1 MKKYEIFRD
10 DAFCW
15 IENALEKNIKV
26 NHIITDPPYNISKKN
41 NFSTMKNP
49 RQGVDFGLWDNNFAL
64 LEWIEKFSKILDKN
78 GSFIVFCSYKFIS
91 DIYKVCESSNL
102 EIKDI
107 LVWQKNNP
115 MPRNTNRR
123 YVQDMEF
130 AIWAVK
136 KGAKWIFNKPDNS
149 PYLRS
154 LYKFPIVAGKERT
167 SHPTQKSL
175 ALMSEIIKIHT
186 NSNDIILDPF
196 MGSGSTGVAAVMENR
211 YFIGIEKDEN
221 YFEIAKNR
229 LEKAST
235 QNCLNL
241 YT

>member
-10 DAFCW
+10 DAFLW
-15 IENALEKNIKV
+15 VENALKKEIKV

-49 RQGVDFGLWDNNFAL
+49 RQGVNFGAWDNNFAL
-64 LEWIEKFSKILDKN
+64 LEWIEKFSKILDQN
-78 GSFIVFCSYKFIS
+78 GSLIVFCSYKFIS
-91 DIYKVCESSNL
+91 DIHRVCEISNL
-102 EIKDI
+102 EVKDI

-130 AIWAVK
+130 ALWAVK
-136 KGAKWIFNKPDNS
+136 KGAKWTFNKPDNS

-154 LYKFPIVAGKERT
+154 LYKFPVVAGKERT

-186 NSNDIILDPF
+186 NPNDIILDPF
-196 MGSGSTGVAAVMENR
+196 MGSGTTGVATLLENR
-211 YFIGIEKDEN
+211 HFIGIEKDEN
-221 YFEIAKNR
+221 YFKIAKSR
-229 LEKAST
+229 LEEI
-235 QNCLNL
+235 LI
-241 YT
+241 

>member
-1 MKKYEIFRD
+1 MKKYEIFNT
-10 DAFCW
+10 DAFLW
-15 IENALEKNIKV
+15 VENALKKEIKV

-49 RQGVDFGLWDNNFAL
+49 RQGVNFGTWDNNFAL

-78 GSFIVFCSYKFIS
+78 GSFIVLCSYEFIS
-91 DIYKVCESSNL
+91 DIHKVCEISNL
-102 EIKDI
+102 EVKDI

-130 AIWAVK
+130 ALWAVK
-136 KGAKWIFNKPDNS
+136 KGAKWTFNKPDNS

-154 LYKFPIVAGKERT
+154 LYKFPVVAGKERT

-175 ALMSEIIKIHT
+175 ALMSEIIKTHT
-186 NSNDIILDPF
+186 NPNDIILDPL
-196 MGSGSTGVAAVMENR
+196 MGSGTTGAAAGLEDRHFM
-211 YFIGIEKDEN
+211 GIEKDED
-221 YFEIAKNR
+221 YFKIAKSR
-229 LEKAST
+229 LEEI
-235 QNCLNL
+235 LI
-241 YT
+241 

>member
-1 MKKYEIFRD
+1 MKKYEIFNT
-10 DAFCW
+10 DAFLW
-15 IENALEKNIKV
+15 VENALKKEIKV

-49 RQGVDFGLWDNNFAL
+49 RQGVNFGAWDNNFAL

-91 DIYKVCESSNL
+91 DIHKVCEISNL
-102 EIKDI
+102 EVKDI

-130 AIWAVK
+130 ALWAVK
-136 KGAKWIFNKPDNS
+136 KGAKWTFNKPDNS

-154 LYKFPIVAGKERT
+154 LYKFPVVAGKERT

-186 NSNDIILDPF
+186 NPNDIILDPF
-196 MGSGSTGVAAVMENR
+196 MGSGTTGVATLLENR
-211 YFIGIEKDEN
+211 HFIGIEKDEN
-221 YFEIAKNR
+221 YFKIAKSR
-229 LEKAST
+229 LEEI
-235 QNCLNL
+235 LI
-241 YT
+241 

>member
-1 MKKYEIFRD
+1 MKNYEIFND
-10 DAFCW
+10 DAFLW
-15 IENALEKNIKV
+15 IKNAMKNKLIV

-49 RQGVDFGLWDNNFAL
+49 RSGVDFGLWDNNFAL
-64 LEWIEKFSKILDKN
+64 LDWIEDFSKILDKN

-91 DIYKVCESSNL
+91 DICRVCENSSL
-102 EIKDI
+102 EVKDI

-115 MPRNTNRR
+115 MPRNRNRR

-136 KGAKWIFNKPDNS
+136 KGAKWTFNKPENS
-149 PYLRS
+149 AYLRS
-154 LYKFPIVAGKERT
+154 LFKHPIVAGKERT
-167 SHPTQKSL
+167 THPTQKSL

-186 NSNDIILDPF
+186 NENDIILDPF
-196 MGSGSTGVAAVMENR
+196 MGSGTTGFASLMLNR
-211 YFIGIEKDEN
+211 HFIGIEKDEK

-229 LEKAST
+229 IEE
-235 QNCLNL
+235 NL
-241 YT
+241 FNL

>member
-10 DAFCW
+10 DAFYW
-15 IENALEKNIKV
+15 IENELEKKIKV

-49 RQGVDFGLWDNNFAL
+49 RQGVNFGAWDNNFAL

-91 DIYKVCESSNL
+91 DIHKVCESSNL
-102 EIKDI
+102 EVKDI

-130 AIWAVK
+130 ALWAVK
-136 KGAKWIFNKPDNS
+136 KGAKWTFNKPDNS

-154 LYKFPIVAGKERT
+154 LYKFPVVAGKERT

-186 NSNDIILDPF
+186 NPNDKILDPF
-196 MGSGSTGVAAVMENR
+196 MGSGTTGVAAVMENR
-211 YFIGIEKDEN
+211 YFIGIEKDKD
-221 YFEIAKNR
+221 YFKIAKSR
-229 LEKAST
+229 LEEI
-235 QNCLNL
+235 LI
-241 YT
+241 

>member
-1 MKKYEIFRD
+1 MNRYEIFNT

-15 IENALEKNIKV
+15 IENALEKEIKV

-64 LEWIEKFSKILDKN
+64 LEWIEKFSKILDQN

-91 DIYKVCESSNL
+91 DICKVCKSSNL

-130 AIWAVK
+130 ALWAVK
-136 KGAKWIFNKPDNS
+136 KGAKWTFNKTDNL

-154 LYKFPIVAGKERT
+154 LYKFPVVAGKERT

-196 MGSGSTGVAAVMENR
+196 MGSGSTGVAAVMANR
-211 YFIGIEKDEN
+211 YFIGIEKDKN

-229 LEKAST
+229 LEKASI
-235 QNCLNL
+235 QISLDL
-241 YT
+241 

>member
-1 MKKYEIFRD
+1 MKKYEIFNT
-10 DAFCW
+10 DAFLW
-15 IENALEKNIKV
+15 VKNALKKEIKV

-49 RQGVDFGLWDNNFAL
+49 RQGVNFGAWDNNFAL

-91 DIYKVCESSNL
+91 DIHKVCEISNL
-102 EIKDI
+102 EVKDI

-130 AIWAVK
+130 ALWAVK
-136 KGAKWIFNKPDNS
+136 KGAKWTFNKPDNS

-154 LYKFPIVAGKERT
+154 LYKFPVVAGKEKT
-167 SHPTQKSL
+167 THPTQKSL
-175 ALMSEIIKIHT
+175 ALMSEIIRIHT
-186 NSNDIILDPF
+186 NPNDIILDPF
-196 MGSGSTGVAAVMENR
+196 MGSGTTGVAALLEDRHFM
-211 YFIGIEKDEN
+211 GIEKDED
-221 YFEIAKNR
+221 YFKIAKNR
-229 LEKAST
+229 LEEI
-235 QNCLNL
+235 LI
-241 YT
+241 

>member
-1 MKKYEIFRD
+1 MKKYEIFNT
-10 DAFCW
+10 DAFLW
-15 IENALEKNIKV
+15 VENALKKEIKV

-49 RQGVDFGLWDNNFAL
+49 RQGVNFGAWDNNFAL

-91 DIYKVCESSNL
+91 DIHKVCEISNL

-130 AIWAVK
+130 ALWAVK
-136 KGAKWIFNKPDNS
+136 KGAKWTFNKPDNS

-154 LYKFPIVAGKERT
+154 LYKFPVVAGKERT

-186 NSNDIILDPF
+186 NPNDIILDPF
-196 MGSGSTGVAAVMENR
+196 MGSGTTGVATLLENR
-211 YFIGIEKDEN
+211 HFIGIEKDQN
-221 YFEIAKNR
+221 YFKIAKNR
-229 LEKAST
+229 LEEI
-235 QNCLNL
+235 LI
-241 YT
+241 

>member
-49 RQGVDFGLWDNNFAL
+49 RQGVNFGAWDNNFAL

-91 DIYKVCESSNL
+91 DIHKVCEISNL
-102 EIKDI
+102 EVKDI

-130 AIWAVK
+130 ALWAVK
-136 KGAKWIFNKPDNS
+136 KGAKWTFNKPDNS

-154 LYKFPIVAGKERT
+154 LYKFPVVAGKERT

-186 NSNDIILDPF
+186 NPNDIILDPF
-196 MGSGSTGVAAVMENR
+196 MGSGTTGVATLLENR
-211 YFIGIEKDEN
+211 HFIGIEKDQN
-221 YFEIAKNR
+221 YFKIAKNR
-229 LEKAST
+229 LEEI
-235 QNCLNL
+235 LI
-241 YT
+241 

>member
-10 DAFCW
+10 DAFLW
-15 IENALEKNIKV
+15 VENALKKEIKV

-49 RQGVDFGLWDNNFAL
+49 RQGVNFGAWDNNFAL

-91 DIYKVCESSNL
+91 DIHKVCEISNL
-102 EIKDI
+102 EVKDI

-130 AIWAVK
+130 ALWAVK
-136 KGAKWIFNKPDNS
+136 KGAKWTFNKPDNS

-154 LYKFPIVAGKERT
+154 LYKFPVVAGKERT

-186 NSNDIILDPF
+186 NPNDIILDPF
-196 MGSGSTGVAAVMENR
+196 MGSGTTGVATLLENR
-211 YFIGIEKDEN
+211 HFIGIEKDEN
-221 YFEIAKNR
+221 YFKIAKSR
-229 LEKAST
+229 LEEI
-235 QNCLNL
+235 LI
-241 YT
+241 

>member
-78 GSFIVFCSYKFIS
+78 GSFIVFCSYRFIS
-91 DIYKVCESSNL
+91 DICKVCESSNL

-115 MPRNTNRR
+115 MPRNTDRR

-136 KGAKWIFNKPDNS
+136 KGAKWTFNKPDNN

-154 LYKFPIVAGKERT
+154 LYKFPVVAGKERT

>member
-49 RQGVDFGLWDNNFAL
+49 RQGVNFGAWDNNFAL

-91 DIYKVCESSNL
+91 DIHKVCEISNL
-102 EIKDI
+102 EVKDI

-130 AIWAVK
+130 ALWAVK
-136 KGAKWIFNKPDNS
+136 KGAKWTFNKPDNS

-154 LYKFPIVAGKERT
+154 LYKFPVVAGKERT

-186 NSNDIILDPF
+186 NPNDIILDPF
-196 MGSGSTGVAAVMENR
+196 MGSGTTGVATLLENR
-211 YFIGIEKDEN
+211 HFIGIEKDEN
-221 YFEIAKNR
+221 YFKIAKSR
-229 LEKAST
+229 LEEI
-235 QNCLNL
+235 LI
-241 YT
+241 

>member
-1 MKKYEIFRD
+1 MKKYEIFNT
-10 DAFCW
+10 DAFLCVK
-15 IENALEKNIKV
+15 NALKKEIKV

-49 RQGVDFGLWDNNFAL
+49 RQGVNFGAWDNNFAL

-91 DIYKVCESSNL
+91 DIHKVCEISNL
-102 EIKDI
+102 EVKDI

-130 AIWAVK
+130 ALWAVK
-136 KGAKWIFNKPDNS
+136 KGAKWTFNKPDNS

-154 LYKFPIVAGKERT
+154 LYKFPVVAGKERT

-186 NSNDIILDPF
+186 NPNDIILDPF
-196 MGSGSTGVAAVMENR
+196 MGSGTTSVATLLENR
-211 YFIGIEKDEN
+211 HFIGIEKDEN
-221 YFEIAKNR
+221 YFKIAKSR
-229 LEKAST
+229 LEEI
-235 QNCLNL
+235 LI
-241 YT
+241 

>member
-91 DIYKVCESSNL
+91 DIHKVCEISNL
-102 EIKDI
+102 EVKDI

-130 AIWAVK
+130 ALWAVK
-136 KGAKWIFNKPDNS
+136 KGAKWTFNKPDNS

-154 LYKFPIVAGKERT
+154 LYKFPVVAGKERT

-186 NSNDIILDPF
+186 NPNDIILDPF
-196 MGSGSTGVAAVMENR
+196 MGSGTTGVAAVMENR
-211 YFIGIEKDEN
+211 YFIGIEKDKD
-221 YFEIAKNR
+221 YFKIAKSR
-229 LEKAST
+229 LEEI
-235 QNCLNL
+235 LI
-241 YT
+241 

>member
-1 MKKYEIFRD
+1 MKKYEIFNT
-10 DAFCW
+10 DAFLW
-15 IENALEKNIKV
+15 VENALKKEIKV

-49 RQGVDFGLWDNNFAL
+49 RQGVNFGAWDNNFAL

-91 DIYKVCESSNL
+91 DIHKVCEISNL
-102 EIKDI
+102 EVKDI

-130 AIWAVK
+130 ALWAVK
-136 KGAKWIFNKPDNS
+136 KGAKWTFNKPDNS

-154 LYKFPIVAGKERT
+154 LYKFPVVAGKERT

-186 NSNDIILDPF
+186 NPNDIILDPF
-196 MGSGSTGVAAVMENR
+196 MGSGTTGVATLLENR
-211 YFIGIEKDEN
+211 HFIGIEKDQN
-221 YFEIAKNR
+221 YFKIAKNR
-229 LEKAST
+229 LEEI
-235 QNCLNL
+235 LI
-241 YT
+241 

>member
-41 NFSTMKNP
+41 NFSTMKKP

-78 GSFIVFCSYKFIS
+78 GSFIVFCSYRFIS
-91 DIYKVCESSNL
+91 DICKVCENSNL

-136 KGAKWIFNKPDNS
+136 KGAKWIFNKTDNQ

-154 LYKFPIVAGKERT
+154 LYKYPVVAGKERT

-175 ALMSEIIKIHT
+175 ALMGEIIKIHT

-196 MGSGSTGVAAVMENR
+196 MGSGSTGVAAVMGNR

-229 LEKAST
+229 LEKVST

>member
-1 MKKYEIFRD
+1 MKKYEIFNT
-10 DAFCW
+10 DAFLW
-15 IENALEKNIKV
+15 VENALKKEIKV

-49 RQGVDFGLWDNNFAL
+49 RQGVNFGAWDNNFAL

-91 DIYKVCESSNL
+91 DIHKVCEISNL
-102 EIKDI
+102 EVKDI

-130 AIWAVK
+130 ALWAVK
-136 KGAKWIFNKPDNS
+136 KGAKWTFNKPDNS

-154 LYKFPIVAGKERT
+154 LYKSPAVAGKERT

-186 NSNDIILDPF
+186 NPNYIIFDPF
-196 MGSGSTGVAAVMENR
+196 IGSGTTGVATLLENR
-211 YFIGIEKDEN
+211 HFIGIEKDQN
-221 YFEIAKNR
+221 YFKIAKNR
-229 LEKAST
+229 LEEI
-235 QNCLNL
+235 LI
-241 YT
+241 

>member
-1 MKKYEIFRD
+1 MKKYEIFNT
-10 DAFCW
+10 DAFLW
-15 IENALEKNIKV
+15 VENALKKEIKV

-49 RQGVDFGLWDNNFAL
+49 RQGVNFGAWDNNFAL

-91 DIYKVCESSNL
+91 DIHKVCEISNL
-102 EIKDI
+102 EVKDI

-130 AIWAVK
+130 ALWAVK
-136 KGAKWIFNKPDNS
+136 KGAKWTFNKPDNS

-154 LYKFPIVAGKERT
+154 LYKFPVVAGKERT

-186 NSNDIILDPF
+186 NPNDIILDPF
-196 MGSGSTGVAAVMENR
+196 TGSGTTGVAAVMENR
-211 YFIGIEKDEN
+211 YFIGIEKDKD
-221 YFEIAKNR
+221 YFKIAKSR
-229 LEKAST
+229 LEEI
-235 QNCLNL
+235 LI
-241 YT
+241 

>member
-1 MKKYEIFRD
+1 MKKYEIFNT
-10 DAFCW
+10 DAFLW
-15 IENALEKNIKV
+15 VENALKKEIKV

-49 RQGVDFGLWDNNFAL
+49 RQGVNFGAWDNNFAL

-91 DIYKVCESSNL
+91 DIHKVCEISNL
-102 EIKDI
+102 EVKDI

-130 AIWAVK
+130 ALWAVK
-136 KGAKWIFNKPDNS
+136 KGAKWTFNKPDNS

-154 LYKFPIVAGKERT
+154 LYKFPVVAGKERT

-186 NSNDIILDPF
+186 NPNDIILDPF
-196 MGSGSTGVAAVMENR
+196 MGSGTTGVAAVMENR
-211 YFIGIEKDEN
+211 YFIGIEKDKD
-221 YFEIAKNR
+221 YFKIAKSR
-229 LEKAST
+229 LEEI
-235 QNCLNL
+235 LI
-241 YT
+241 

>member
-1 MKKYEIFRD
+1 MKKYEIFNT
-10 DAFCW
+10 DAFLW
-15 IENALEKNIKV
+15 VENALKKEIKV

-49 RQGVDFGLWDNNFAL
+49 RQGVNFGAWDNNFAL

-91 DIYKVCESSNL
+91 DICRTCEISNL
-102 EIKDI
+102 EVKDI

-130 AIWAVK
+130 ALWAVK
-136 KGAKWIFNKPDNS
+136 KGAKWTFNKPDNS

-154 LYKFPIVAGKERT
+154 LYKFPVVAGKEKT
-167 SHPTQKSL
+167 THPTQKSL
-175 ALMSEIIKIHT
+175 ALMSEIIRIHT
-186 NSNDIILDPF
+186 NPNDIILDPF
-196 MGSGSTGVAAVMENR
+196 MGSGTTGVAAVLEDRRFM
-211 YFIGIEKDEN
+211 GIEKDED
-221 YFEIAKNR
+221 YFKIAKSR
-229 LEKAST
+229 LEEI
-235 QNCLNL
+235 LI
-241 YT
+241 